1 MLRISPVWLSV
12 LLFMAPVVISQ
23 ALVPLLSQ
31 PMAHHLLSQKMAEIK
46 SAMAARNQELNVA
59 LTTQLKQFN
68 YDCGAKDMALL
79 RGPRFYNTH
88 IRLQGLALASGGGCS
103 SLGPA
108 VSLLSTAKQDGILF
122 GKFGL
127 TPTPAQFQTEQEMVA
142 YYRAGNNIAYW
153 VLDNSWSHKLLQQPC
168 TNCFYLEFSQKDL
181 KATTIYFPR
190 GDKTIKTEANSHSLS
205 FSDPDTRTQQ
215 TIWAGQALEQYAEG
229 KIRLNSLLVGI
240 TLGLVLV
247 AAYWLMR
254 NYRRSLK
261 ALLQA
266 GLVRR
271 EFVPFYQPV
280 VDSRSKRVVGYEA
293 LLRWQRGDEL
303 IPPGTFIDYAEDQ
316 GLILPMTEQLLE
328 QVISDL
334 PLLAPEQ
341 WVSVNL
347 VATHIEQ
354 PLLRQLLATHHN
366 PSPDQLNFE
375 LTERKPIHDIKAAT
389 EEITLLQQMGYHFK
403 LDDFG
408 TGYGGFAYLQSLG
421 IRQIKIDKMFVDTI
435 GTNDLKRSVLD
446 AIIAFGRE
454 SGMEMIAEGVETQQQ
469 VDYLSQHGVYLIQ
482 GYVFGKPMPLKMLPR
497 WQQEWQL
504 QHREAS

>member
-12 LLFMAPVVISQ
+12 LLFIMPVAISQ
-23 ALVPLLSQ
+23 ALVPWLSK
-31 PMAHHLLSQKMAEIK
+31 PMAYHLLSQKMAEIK
-46 SAMAARNQELNVA
+46 GAMRARNQELNDVMTA
-59 LTTQLKQFN
+59 QLEQFN

-79 RGPRFYNTH
+79 RGPRYYSTN
-88 IRLQGLALASGGGCS
+88 IRLQGLELASGEGCS

-108 VSLLSTAKQDGILF
+108 VPLLSKAKQDGTLF

-127 TPTPAQFQTEQEMVA
+127 VPTPARFQTEQEVVA
-142 YYRAGNNIAYW
+142 YYRAGNDVAYW
-153 VLDNSWSHKLLQQPC
+153 VLDNSWGHELLQQPC

-181 KATTIYFPR
+181 KTTTIHFPR
-190 GDKTIKTEANSHSLS
+190 GDKAIKTEANSHSLS
-205 FSDPDTRTQQ
+205 FSDPDILTHQ
-215 TIWAGQALEQYAEG
+215 TLWAGQALEQYA
-229 KIRLNSLLVGI
+229 KDTIRRLSLWVGI
-240 TLGLVLV
+240 VLGLVLV
-247 AAYWLMR
+247 AAYWVLR

-261 ALLQA
+261 GLLQT
-266 GLVRR
+266 GLAKR

-293 LLRWQRGDEL
+293 LLRWQRGNEL
-303 IPPGTFIDYAEDQ
+303 IPPGSFIDYAEEQ

-328 QVISDL
+328 QVIRDL
-334 PLLAPEQ
+334 PQLDPAQ

-354 PLLRQLLATHHN
+354 PLLRTLLAKHHN
-366 PSPDQLNFE
+366 PSPDQLTFE

-389 EEITLLQQMGYHFK
+389 DEITLLQQMGYHFK

-454 SGMEMIAEGVETQQQ
+454 SGMEMIAEGVETQMQ
-469 VDYLSQHGVYLIQ
+469 VDYLSHMGVYLIQ
-482 GYVFGKPMPLKMLPR
+482 GYIFAKPMPLKMLQR
-497 WQQEWQL
+497 WQREWQ
-504 QHREAS
+504 QRYREAS

>member
-1 MLRISPVWLSV
+1 
-12 LLFMAPVVISQ
+12 
-23 ALVPLLSQ
+23 
-31 PMAHHLLSQKMAEIK
+31 
-46 SAMAARNQELNVA
+46 
-59 LTTQLKQFN
+59 
-68 YDCGAKDMALL
+68 
-79 RGPRFYNTH
+79 
-88 IRLQGLALASGGGCS
+88 
-103 SLGPA
+103 
-108 VSLLSTAKQDGILF
+108 
-122 GKFGL
+122 
-127 TPTPAQFQTEQEMVA
+127 
-142 YYRAGNNIAYW
+142 
-153 VLDNSWSHKLLQQPC
+153 
-168 TNCFYLEFSQKDL
+168 
-181 KATTIYFPR
+181 
-190 GDKTIKTEANSHSLS
+190 ANSHSLS

-293 LLRWQRGDEL
+293 LLRWQRGNEL
-303 IPPGTFIDYAEDQ
+303 IPPGSFIDYAEEQ